1 MSKIECCETKEIHQ
15 DVLEMVKQKMPNEE
29 DIYDLAELYKVFGD
43 STRMKILFVLFEA
56 EVCVCD
62 LAETLQMTQSA
73 ISHQLRILKQ
83 ISSSKIDAMASQFS
97 IHWLMIM

>member
-62 LAETLQMTQSA
+62 LAETLQMCAHLTTRWITA
-73 ISHQLRILKQ
+73 PYIW
-83 ISSSKIDAMASQFS
+83 M
-97 IHWLMIM
+97 